1 MPVLESDRRRISYQV
16 HGDSGPAILWLAGT
30 GCPGATWK
38 QQVDHFAQQY
48 RCITYD
54 LPGAGES
61 SVPKPGTCTPRRLA
75 DDALALLDEL
85 ALPAVHCV
93 GFSLGAATAQE
104 LALLVPER
112 VESAVLLGTWGSTRR
127 ANHIAAHFSAR
138 RLALTEAPVD
148 VFRAFGFWI
157 WSSTLRDHDPDR
169 AREVQDFFGELAAG
183 VSTAGY
189 QAHFEADLA
198 HDAFARLGGIT
209 CPVLVL
215 HGDEDYVT
223 LPAYN
228 REVADAIPGARR
240 VELRH
245 GGHMVWCERPD
256 DVNAEIEGFL
266 GAQRGTRS

>member
-1 MPVLESDRRRISYQV
+1 MPVLASDTRRISYEV
-16 HGDSGPAILWLAGT
+16 HGDSGPVILWLAGT

-38 QQVDHFAQQY
+38 QQVDHFSQRY
-48 RCITYD
+48 RCVTYD

-61 SVPKPGTCTPRRLA
+61 SVPAPGTCTPRRLA

-85 ALPAVHCV
+85 AIPTAHCV

-104 LALLVPER
+104 LALVAPER
-112 VESAVLLGTWGSTRR
+112 VASAVLLGTWARP
-127 ANHIAAHFSAR
+127 ANHLAAHFTSR
-138 RLALTEAPVD
+138 RLALTEAPID

-157 WSSTLRDHDPDR
+157 WSSTLRDRDPDR
-169 AREVQDFFGELAAG
+169 AREVADFFGELAAG
-183 VSTAGY
+183 VSAPGY
-189 QAHFEADLA
+189 ESHYDADLA
-198 HDAFARLGGIT
+198 HDSIARLGRIA

-256 DVNAEIEGFL
+256 EVNAEIEAFL
-266 GAQRGTRS
+266 AAQRGARS